1 MKNIK
6 QYLRNTNLIFLTL
19 LICVSVLA
27 GGLVTSVNVK
37 AAPAAAGATL
47 PYVELEAENASTN
60 GTIIGPDRTRFTL
73 AGESQGRRAVTL
85 SATGQYVQFTLP
97 SAANSMVI
105 RYSMPDN
112 AGGTGLTAPLSLYI
126 NGVRQT
132 DLSLTSKYAWVYGA
146 YPYDNNPGGGNA
158 HRFYDES
165 RFVLPSMAAG
175 TTVRLQKDS
184 TSTAA
189 SYTIDFADFEQ
200 IPAAITQPSGS
211 VSVVSNGADPNGVND
226 STAAIQNTINANAST
241 WIPAGTYKVTG
252 HITVPSNKTVRGAGM
267 WHTTLRGLGLG
278 FFGSSSSG
286 VNMRDFAMFG
296 ENTHRI
302 DSDPHEAIGGTFGS
316 GSTISNIWVEHTK
329 VGVWLQNGTNGATF
343 SGFRI
348 RNTYA
353 DGVNFAGGVVNTT
366 FTQSSIR
373 NTGDDGMAMWSNG
386 AANTGNTFS
395 SNSVALPNLA
405 NTIGIYGGSGN
416 TVSNNDLTDTLWNG
430 NGVQVANR
438 FGSVALSG
446 TTTITGNTFQRTGSY
461 QYDFGWPTGAILFY
475 ASDSN
480 MTGTVN
486 VTNNQFIDSNY
497 AAIQFAG
504 STVSG
509 VSFNNNTI
517 TGAGTYGL
525 QVQSAGS
532 ASFTSVTATQLGV
545 GGTYKCGTTFTI
557 NQGSGNSGWNTTP
570 VCPGSWPN
578 PVYAPVATST
588 PTRTNTPCPGTCPT
602 NTHTPQP
609 PTNTPTPTPIPGTVV
624 KAINAG
630 GGATG
635 NWLADT
641 NFDSGSVHE
650 DTSAAIDT
658 TGWLDPNIAPQIV
671 YQNVRWNSA
680 FTYTVTGLSPN
691 TNYVVLLHFAE
702 LSLNAVGARRFNVA
716 INGTTVL
723 TAFDVVAEAGF
734 KRAIGKHFNAT
745 SNGSGNIVIAFTNGG
760 ADNPMVSGIEI
771 ISQGSNPTATPTQ
784 TRTPTVT
791 ATPTRTNTPS
801 GPTPTP
807 TRTNTPAGP
816 TATFTRTPTA
826 TNTPVPSSGNLA
838 LGKSITANAST
849 GSFVATNANDGNTG
863 TYWEGSG
870 YPNLLT
876 VDLGSAQTVGAV
888 RVKIDPN
895 WPARTQTFSVLG
907 STDNVNFTT
916 LQASAAYN
924 FDPASGNQVTISFTA
939 GSRRYVRLS
948 FTANTGA
955 GNGQVAEFEIYSAAP
970 VNRALNKTVTSSSD
984 LSSLYAKGYAVDGN
998 QGSYWESAG
1007 GFPQT
1012 LTVDMG
1018 ANYTVSQVVLKLPV
1032 GWTSRTQTL
1041 SILGSTDNVSYTTIV
1056 GSATYTFS
1064 PNANTV
1070 IINFTGTSRRYIR
1083 INVTA
1088 NSSAGG
1094 AQISELEVY

>member
-1 MKNIK
+1 MKNIR
-6 QYLRNTNLIFLTL
+6 QHLRNTNLIFLTL
-19 LICVSVLA
+19 LIFVSVLV
-27 GGLVTSVNVK
+27 GGLFTSANVK

-47 PYVELEAENASTN
+47 PYVELEAESANTN

-85 SATGQYVQFTLP
+85 SAAGQYVEFTLP

-112 AGGTGLTAPLSLYI
+112 AAGTGNTNPLSLYI

-146 YPYDNNPGGGNA
+146 YPFDNNPAGGSA

-165 RFVLPSMAAG
+165 RFTLPSMAAG
-175 TTVRLQKDS
+175 DTVKLQKDS

-200 IPAAITQPSGS
+200 IPAAIAQPSGS

-241 WIPAGTYKVTG
+241 WIPSGTYKVTG
-252 HITVPSNKTVRGAGM
+252 HITVPSNKTVRGAGI
-267 WHTTLRGLGLG
+267 WYTTLTGLGLG
-278 FFGSSSSG
+278 FFGSASTG
-286 VNMRDFAMFG
+286 VTIKDFSIFG
-296 ENTHRI
+296 LNDHRV
-302 DSDPHEAIGGTFGS
+302 DSDAHEAIGGTFGS
-316 GSTISNIWVEHTK
+316 GTTISNLWIEHTK
-329 VGVWLQNGTNGATF
+329 VGVWLQSGTNGATF
-343 SGFRI
+343 SNIRI
-348 RNTYA
+348 RDTYA

-366 FTQSSIR
+366 FTQSSVR
-373 NTGDDGMAMWSNG
+373 NTGDDGLAMWSSG

-395 SNSVALPNLA
+395 NNTVGMPSIA
-405 NTIGIYGGSGN
+405 NNIGIYGGSGN
-416 TVSNNDLTDTLWNG
+416 TVSNNLLMDTLWNG
-430 NGVQVANR
+430 DGIQVANR

-446 TTTITGNTFQRTGSY
+446 TTTISGNTLQRTGSY
-461 QYDFGWPTGAILFY
+461 QYDFGWPAGAILFY
-475 ASDSN
+475 AADSN

-486 VTNNQFIDSNY
+486 VTNNQIIDSNY
-497 AAIQFAG
+497 AAVQFAG

-509 VSFNNNTI
+509 VTLTTNTI

-557 NQGSGNSGWNTTP
+557 NQGTGNSGWNTTP

-578 PVYAPVATST
+578 PVYAPIATST
-588 PTRTNTPCPGTCPT
+588 PTRTNTPCSGTCPT
-602 NTHTPQP
+602 ATFTLAP
-609 PTNTPTPTPIPGTVV
+609 PTATPTPTPIPGTVV

-630 GGATG
+630 GAATG

-641 NFDSGSVHE
+641 NFDSGNSFS
-650 DTSAAIDT
+650 DTSTAIDT
-658 TGWLDPNIAPQIV
+658 TGWLDPNIAPQSV
-671 YQNVRWNSA
+671 YQTVRWNTA
-680 FTYTVTGLSPN
+680 FTYTVTGLSAGQS
-691 TNYVVLLHFAE
+691 YVVLLHFAE
-702 LSLNAVGARRFNVA
+702 LSLNATGARKFNVA

-723 TAFDVVAEAGF
+723 SAFDIVAEAGF
-734 KRAIGKHFNAT
+734 KHAIGKHFNAT
-745 SNGSGNIVIAFTNGG
+745 ANGSGNIVIAFTNGG
-760 ADNPMVSGIEI
+760 ADNPMVNGIEI
-771 ISQGSNPTATPTQ
+771 ISQSSGPTPTR

-791 ATPTRTNTPS
+791 ATPTQTNTPS
-801 GPTPTP
+801 GPTPT
-807 TRTNTPAGP
+807 
-816 TATFTRTPTA
+816 FTRTPTA
-826 TNTPVPSSGNLA
+826 TITNTPVTSSGNLA
-838 LGKSITANAST
+838 LSKSITDSAHT

-907 STDNVNFTT
+907 STDNVTYTT
-916 LQASAAYN
+916 LVASAAYN
-924 FDPASGNQVTISFTA
+924 FDPASGNQVTVSFAA

-955 GNGQVAEFEIYSAAP
+955 GNGQVAEFEVYSSAP
-970 VNRALNKTVTSSSD
+970 TNRALNKPVTSSSD

-1018 ANYTVSQVVLKLPV
+1018 ANYTVSQVVLKLPT
-1032 GWTSRTQTL
+1032 GWTSRTETL
-1041 SILGSTDNVSYTTIV
+1041 SILGSTDNVTYTTIV

-1064 PNANTV
+1064 PSANTV
-1070 IINFTGTSRRYIR
+1070 TINFTGTSRRYIR
-1083 INVTA
+1083 ISVTA
-1088 NSSAGG
+1088 NSGSGG